1 MQCWNRHLL
10 GGEKKSP
17 EGLLV
22 HRREGR
28 CFYSLS
34 CVVVVIVVVSLVLVV
49 CGYCSSFALNLD
61 PTAVC
66 KMTGGI
72 LQCSEHLG

>member
-1 MQCWNRHLL
+1 MEDNSSKTR
-10 GGEKKSP
+10 GERKSP

-28 CFYSLS
+28 RFYSLS
-34 CVVVVIVVVSLVLVV
+34 CVVVVVVVSLVLVV

>member
-1 MQCWNRHLL
+1 MLESVLPMSSSRSFIVS
-10 GGEKKSP
+10 G
-17 EGLLV
+17 
-22 HRREGR
+22 
-28 CFYSLS
+28 
-34 CVVVVIVVVSLVLVV
+34 VVVSLVLVV